1 MHKFLLFI
9 KELYIPKK
17 QELKDAYASFSK
29 KQLCIFISILTIS
42 LFSILLI
49 LITINNKY
57 TVEVPTNGG
66 TITEG
71 IIGIPTLI
79 NPVLALSDADKDLT
93 SIIYSG
99 LMRKNLDGT
108 FIPDLAESY
117 TISPDGL
124 NYTFIIKKDAKF
136 HDGINVTAD
145 DIIFT
150 INKIKDPLIKSPRM
164 GWDVVNIKKQDDQ
177 TVIFTLNKPY
187 ISFMDNTTIGILP
200 MHIWKNVTT
209 TEFSL
214 SPLNLKAIGSGP
226 YKIQSFSKNK
236 DGIPEK
242 YTLKYFDKFTLG
254 APRIKY
260 LNIISYANEKDL
272 IKAMT
277 SHTVDQA
284 GGISPENASLVKE
297 NGYTVNTATLP
308 RIFGIFF
315 NKNKNK
321 IFEDKNII
329 KAFNYAI
336 DKQSIVDKILYG
348 YGTIINSPIPE
359 TILSNNSNQINT
371 SIDEANKILDDA
383 GWRKDVDG
391 IRVQSN
397 TKTITQTKKVGKK
410 TVTTKTQ
417 INTGPSTK
425 LSFSLTTGNTPEL
438 KNTANLIKEQLE
450 KIGAQVDIKIYET
463 GQLNQLIRAR
473 DYEFLLFG
481 QDIKHESDLFSFWHS
496 SQKTDPGYNIA
507 LYSNTKVD
515 NILEST
521 QKITNYNERIIK
533 YKDFIDEFN
542 KDIPAILIY
551 SPKYLYATSK
561 ELGDISIKTLIIPSD
576 RFAPMYKWYANTD
589 HVWKIF
595 TNTPTN
601 IGTDK

>member
-9 KELYIPKK
+9 KELHIPKK

-29 KQLCIFISILTIS
+29 KQLCIFISILAVA
-42 LFSILLI
+42 LFSALLI
-49 LITINNKY
+49 LIRINNKY
-57 TVEVPTNGG
+57 TVEIPTNGG

-79 NPVLALSDADKDLT
+79 NPVLALSDADKDMT

-99 LMRKNLDGT
+99 LMRKSSNGT

-124 NYTFIIKKDAKF
+124 NYTFILRKDAKF
-136 HDGINVTAD
+136 HDGVKVTAD
-145 DIIFT
+145 DVIFT

-164 GWDVVNIKKQDDQ
+164 GWDVVNVKKQDDQ
-177 TVIFTLNKPY
+177 TIIFTLNKPY
-187 ISFMDNTTIGILP
+187 ISFMDNTIIGILP
-200 MHIWKNVTT
+200 MHIWKNVTA

-242 YTLKYFDKFTLG
+242 YVLKYFNDFTLG
-254 APRIKY
+254 TPHIKY
-260 LNIISYANEKDL
+260 INIISYANEKDL

-277 SHTVDQA
+277 SHIVDQA
-284 GGISPENASLVKE
+284 GGISPENASILKE
-297 NGYTVNTATLP
+297 SGYSINTAVLP

-315 NKNKNK
+315 NSNKNK
-321 IFEDKNII
+321 IFEDKNVIN
-329 KAFNYAI
+329 AFSYAI

-348 YGTIINSPIPE
+348 YGTTINSPIPE
-359 TILSNNSNQINT
+359 TIFSYDLTQTPSSV
-371 SIDEANKILDDA
+371 DEANKLLDNA
-383 GWRKDVDG
+383 GWTKDTDG
-391 IRVQSN
+391 IRVHSG
-397 TKTITQTKKVGKK
+397 TKTVTTTKKVGKK

-417 INTGPSTK
+417 VNTGPSTK
-425 LSFSLTTGNTPEL
+425 LSFSLVTGNTPEL
-438 KNTANLIKEQLE
+438 QDTANLIKEQLG
-450 KIGAQVDIKIYET
+450 KIGVQVDIKIYET
-463 GQLNQLIRAR
+463 GQLNQLIRSR
-473 DYEFLLFG
+473 DYELLLFG

-515 NILEST
+515 NILETT
-521 QKITNYNERIIK
+521 QKIIDYDKRIIK
-533 YKDFIDEFN
+533 YKDFVDEFN
-542 KDIPAILIY
+542 KDTPAILIY

-561 ELGDISIKTLIIPSD
+561 ELGDLSIKTLTVPSD

-601 IGTDK
+601 TGTDK